1 MLKKSLLDKM
11 NDQIQHE
18 FHAAY
23 LYLSMSA
30 YFESI
35 NLPGFAHWMRMQ
47 WQEEVGHAMKFL
59 DHINERGGRVQLQA
73 IEQPPVE
80 FESPL
85 DPFAQALAHEQK
97 VTGQI
102 NEIYAL
108 AVQENDYASLST
120 LQWFVDEQVEEERSV
135 GDIVERLKMVKDQTG
150 ALLMLDAHLGQ
161 RGAG

>member
-35 NLPGFAHWMRMQ
+35 NLPGFANWMRMQ
-47 WQEEVGHAMKFL
+47 WQEEIGHSMRFL

-73 IEQPPVE
+73 IEKPPAE

-85 DPFAQALAHEQK
+85 DAFAQALAHEQK

-135 GDIVERLKMVKDQTG
+135 GDIVERLKMVKDHTG
-150 ALLMLDAHLGQ
+150 ALLMLDAHLGH
-161 RGAG
+161 REAG

>member
-11 NDQIQHE
+11 NDQVQHE

-23 LYLSMSA
+23 LYLSMFA

-47 WQEEVGHAMKFL
+47 WQEEIGHAMKFL

-85 DPFAQALAHEQK
+85 DAVAQALAHEQK

-120 LQWFVDEQVEEERSV
+120 LKWFVDEQVEEERST
-135 GDIVERLKMVKDQTG
+135 GDIVKRLKMAKDQTG
-150 ALLMLDAHLGQ
+150 ALLMMDAHLGQ
-161 RGAG
+161 REAG

>member
-30 YFESI
+30 YFESM

-47 WQEEVGHAMKFL
+47 WQEEIGHAMKFL

-120 LQWFVDEQVEEERSV
+120 LQWFVDEQVEEERNV
-135 GDIVERLKMVKDQTG
+135 GDIVQRLKMVKGHAG
-150 ALLMLDAHLGQ
+150 ALLMLDAHLGH
-161 RGAG
+161 REAS